1 MRKWLLIVFAL
12 LLTSALPVFAQSE
25 NHTVVFDEVSIL
37 FPSALG
43 SSVNIVTYAGSD
55 PALDAPGGPQPPY
68 TEFHFYSQAPAPE
81 SLFDQGGVRVYR
93 VAELA
98 SYPDS
103 LRVVERLQAQLA
115 ERPDLA
121 ASMVAEASADAPT
134 LPFLPI
140 LPAGQVIRAQAQY
153 VETPTLQGI
162 AYITAY
168 RQDAFPFVS
177 ADFLY
182 TYQAVTRDGSHYVS
196 VIFPLATGLFPETIP
211 ADFDYDAF
219 IAELEANYNQAIAT
233 LNSGGSADFAPALD
247 LLAALIQDI
256 EIAPADGDAQIAP
269 PPTLPTATPVPTPVA
284 DASLGGLAGNWV
296 LTGFGD
302 PAAPQ
307 TPVEGAPINATFS
320 VEGLGGRAGCNSY
333 SANFQYNN
341 FTLTIS
347 PIISTL
353 MACEESIM
361 QVETAYLNALQTAT
375 RYEVSGET
383 LRIFYEGGELT
394 FTAVE

>member
-1 MRKWLLIVFAL
+1 MR
-12 LLTSALPVFAQSE
+12 PVGRSR
-25 NHTVVFDEVSIL
+25 HTPSSTCTARHPRRKACSIRAACASTAW
-37 FPSALG
+37 PRWRA
-43 SSVNIVTYAGSD
+43 T
-55 PALDAPGGPQPPY
+55 PP
-68 TEFHFYSQAPAPE
+68 
-81 SLFDQGGVRVYR
+81 
-93 VAELA
+93 
-98 SYPDS
+98 
-103 LRVVERLQAQLA
+103 
-115 ERPDLA
+115 
-121 ASMVAEASADAPT
+121 

-153 VETPTLQGI
+153 VETSALQGI

-177 ADFLY
+177 GDFLY

-196 VIFPLATGLFPETIP
+196 VIFPLATGLFPETVP

-219 IAELEANYNQAIAT
+219 IAELESNYNQAIAT

-247 LLAALIQDI
+247 LLTALIQGIDI
-256 EIAPADGDAQIAP
+256 NTGRPDGQVP

-284 DASLGGLAGNWV
+284 DASLGGLAGDWV
-296 LTGFGD
+296 LTGLGD

-307 TPVEGAPINATFS
+307 TPIESAPINATFS
-320 VEGLGGRAGCNSY
+320 VEGLGGRAGCNGY
-333 SANFQYNN
+333 SANFQYDN

-347 PIISTL
+347 PIITTL

-375 RYEVSGET
+375 RYEVSSET

-394 FTAVE
+394 FTAVEWGLGGRAQRERFPQ